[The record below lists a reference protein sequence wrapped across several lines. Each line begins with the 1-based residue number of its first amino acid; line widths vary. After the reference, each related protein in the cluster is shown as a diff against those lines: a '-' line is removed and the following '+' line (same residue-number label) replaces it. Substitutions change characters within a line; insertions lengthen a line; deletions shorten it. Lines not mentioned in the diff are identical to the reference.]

1 MSEKNNRIERYFDI
15 QARSANEGNDKMII
29 EGYALK
35 FDKET
40 ELWKGFNEVI
50 DRTALTNTD
59 MSRVFLLLNHDAN
72 KILAG
77 TTNGSLELDVDDV
90 GLRFKAELVDTP
102 TSKEVYTLAKQGLLA
117 KCSFSFRCAS
127 GGYLYCD
134 RDDDTLG
141 IVKDIETLFDVA
153 VVTYPA
159 YDDTEC
165 FARDKRALE
174 EEKKARINE
183 KRANK
188 AKERMEQLEWN

>member
-15 QARSANEGNDKMII
+15 QARSDNGNNDEKMVI

-40 ELWKGFNEVI
+40 ELWRGFNEVI
-50 DRTALTNTD
+50 DRTALDNTD
-59 MSRVFLLLNHDAN
+59 MSRVFLLLNHNEN

-117 KCSFSFRCAS
+117 KCSFSFRCAE
-127 GGYLYCD
+127 GGYLYTN
-134 RDDDTLG
+134 RDDNTLG

-153 VVTYPA
+153 IVTYPA
-159 YDDTEC
+159 YSDTEC
-165 FARDKRALE
+165 FARDKQALE
-174 EEKKARINE
+174 EEKARINE
-183 KRANK
+183 ERANK
-188 AKERMEQLEWN
+188 AKERMEQLEWI

>member
-15 QARSANEGNDKMII
+15 QARSANEGNDKMVI

-50 DRTALTNTD
+50 DRTALNNTD

-102 TSKEVYTLAKQGLLA
+102 TSKEVYTLSL
-117 KCSFSFRCAS
+117 
-127 GGYLYCD
+127 
-134 RDDDTLG
+134 
-141 IVKDIETLFDVA
+141 IHI
-153 VVTYPA
+153 
-159 YDDTEC
+159 
-165 FARDKRALE
+165 
-174 EEKKARINE
+174 
-183 KRANK
+183 
-188 AKERMEQLEWN
+188 